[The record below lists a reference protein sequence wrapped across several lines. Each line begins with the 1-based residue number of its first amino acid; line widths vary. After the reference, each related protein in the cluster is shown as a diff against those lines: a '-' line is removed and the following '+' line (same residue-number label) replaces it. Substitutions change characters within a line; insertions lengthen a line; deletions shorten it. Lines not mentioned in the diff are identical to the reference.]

1 MARRSRDAAALD
13 RMAASRM
20 HVAQHVA
27 LTVGPSPILLRWKL
41 RRLGMDMDSEEVK
54 ALLLALVDDLGTQK
68 DACQTARMTRYVA
81 VEEKSRSKNLVLIL

>member
-41 RRLGMDMDSEEVK
+41 RRLGLDMDSEEVK
-54 ALLLALVDDLGTQK
+54 ALLALVDDLGTQ
-68 DACQTARMTRYVA
+68 RMLSRQPVATRYVA
-81 VEEKSRSKNLVLIL
+81 VEREMKGPRIWS